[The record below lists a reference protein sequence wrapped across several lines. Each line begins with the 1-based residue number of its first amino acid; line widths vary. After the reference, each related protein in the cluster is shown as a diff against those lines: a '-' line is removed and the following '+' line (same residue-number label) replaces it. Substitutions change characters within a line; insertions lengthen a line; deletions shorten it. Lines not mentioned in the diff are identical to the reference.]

1 MFKKLNKKGF
11 TLAELL
17 VVVAI
22 IGVLVAVSIPVFT
35 SQLEKA
41 RDAADAANVRAA
53 IAEASASY
61 LTDEGTTP
69 KTTYKYKFDGK
80 STDNKWSQTDSE
92 KMEIGGV
99 EVSAVTAAKGITI
112 NFGNNGIA
120 SVSLDTAAPD
130 KVGAQ

>member
-1 MFKKLNKKGF
+1 M
-11 TLAELL
+11 
-17 VVVAI
+17 
-22 IGVLVAVSIPVFT
+22 
-35 SQLEKA
+35 
-41 RDAADAANVRAA
+41 RAA